1 MLLKINKLQVLSAV
15 CRSRLDVTITP
26 EQCRMAR
33 AGLHMSQADLARR
46 ADVAPA
52 TIAEFEKGRRTPYDR
67 TVRDIQRVLEEAGA
81 TFIDGGVT
89 LAAHQ
94 GK

>member
-1 MLLKINKLQVLSAV
+1 MS
-15 CRSRLDVTITP
+15 ITP

-46 ADVAPA
+46 ANVAPA
-52 TIAEFEKGRRTPYDR
+52 TIAEFEKGRRRPYDR

-81 TFIDGGVT
+81 SFVDGGVMLT
-89 LAAHQ
+89 AEQ

>member
-1 MLLKINKLQVLSAV
+1 MQ
-15 CRSRLDVTITP
+15 VTITP

-46 ADVAPA
+46 ANVAPA

-67 TVRDIQRVLEEAGA
+67 TVRDIQRALEEAGA
-81 TFIDGGVT
+81 TFVDGGVT
-89 LAAHQ
+89 LAAEQ

>member
-1 MLLKINKLQVLSAV
+1 M
-15 CRSRLDVTITP
+15 TITP

-33 AGLHMSQADLARR
+33 AGLNMTQADLARR
-46 ADVAPA
+46 ADVSSA

-67 TVRDIQRVLEEAGA
+67 TVRDIQRVLEEEGV
-81 TFIDGGVT
+81 TFVDGGVT
-89 LAAHQ
+89 LTAEQ

>member
-1 MLLKINKLQVLSAV
+1 MH
-15 CRSRLDVTITP
+15 VTMTP
-26 EQCRMAR
+26 QQCRMAR
-33 AGLHMSQADLARR
+33 AGLHISQADLARR
-46 ADVAPA
+46 AVVAPA

-81 TFIDGGVT
+81 TFVEGGVMLT
-89 LAAHQ
+89 AEP

>member
-1 MLLKINKLQVLSAV
+1 MFFSNVEGFRVRRKGIPS
-15 CRSRLDVTITP
+15 VTITP

-67 TVRDIQRVLEEAGA
+67 TVRDIQRVLEDAGA
-81 TFIDGGVT
+81 IFVDGGVT
-89 LAAHQ
+89 LKAEQ

>member
-1 MLLKINKLQVLSAV
+1 M
-15 CRSRLDVTITP
+15 TITP

-67 TVRDIQRVLEEAGA
+67 TVRDIKRVLEEAGA

>member
-1 MLLKINKLQVLSAV
+1 MS
-15 CRSRLDVTITP
+15 ITP

-33 AGLHMSQADLARR
+33 AGLHISQADLARK
-46 ADVAPA
+46 AHVAPA

-81 TFIDGGVT
+81 IFVNGGVT
-89 LAAHQ
+89 LTAER

>member
-1 MLLKINKLQVLSAV
+1 MHVN
-15 CRSRLDVTITP
+15 ITP

-52 TIAEFEKGRRTPYDR
+52 TIAEFETGRRTPYDR
-67 TVRDIQRVLEEAGA
+67 TVRDIQRVLEEAGV
-81 TFIDGGVT
+81 TFVEGGVMLT
-89 LAAHQ
+89 TEQ

>member
-1 MLLKINKLQVLSAV
+1 
-15 CRSRLDVTITP
+15 
-26 EQCRMAR
+26 MAR

-52 TIAEFEKGRRTPYDR
+52 TIAEFERGRRTPYDR
-67 TVRDIQRVLEEAGA
+67 TVRDIQRVLEDAGA
-81 TFIDGGVT
+81 IVVDGGVT
-89 LAAHQ
+89 LKAEQ

>member
-1 MLLKINKLQVLSAV
+1 VI
-15 CRSRLDVTITP
+15 ITP

-33 AGLHMSQADLARR
+33 AGLHMSQAELARR

-81 TFIDGGVT
+81 TFVDGGVT
-89 LAAHQ
+89 LATEQ

>member
-1 MLLKINKLQVLSAV
+1 M
-15 CRSRLDVTITP
+15 TITP

-52 TIAEFEKGRRTPYDR
+52 TIAEFEKGEGSTSMTARCATSNAFSKRRGQ
-67 TVRDIQRVLEEAGA
+67 IL
-81 TFIDGGVT
+81 
-89 LAAHQ
+89 
-94 GK
+94 

>member
-1 MLLKINKLQVLSAV
+1 MN
-15 CRSRLDVTITP
+15 ITP

-33 AGLHMSQADLARR
+33 AGLHMSQTDLARR

-67 TVRDIQRVLEEAGA
+67 TVRDIQRVLEEAGV
-81 TFIDGGVT
+81 TFVNGGVMLST
-89 LAAHQ
+89 EQ